1 MIAPYSSKKKAVN
14 IITQTFDANPSVNIV
29 IGSKGNRTKKIS
41 RLAYYAFEK
50 AFNRK
55 GVFLSD
61 NKQGVAL
68 CFRSDLGSVR
78 FKELIYELRFAAV
91 LPMSRVLQTLKRES
105 YIKKYRLKCKHL
117 YFWFFGV
124 QKGADQAGFELK
136 NQIFILSKKEQLP
149 ILLETSVLRNKV
161 IYERYGFKVYHEW
174 NDSGDGKKL
183 WFMLREPENN

>member
-1 MIAPYSSKKKAVN
+1 MVAPYSSKKKAVN
-14 IITQTFDANPSVNIV
+14 IITETFDANPSVNIV
-29 IGSKGNRTKKIS
+29 IGSKGNRRKKIS

-68 CFRSDLGSVR
+68 CFRSDGGSVK

-105 YIKKYRLKCKHL
+105 YIKKHRLKCKHL

-124 QKGADQAGFELK
+124 QKGADQASL
-136 NQIFILSKKEQLP
+136 ILWNRRDRLSW
-149 ILLETSVLRNKV
+149 NKV
-161 IYERYGFKVYHEW
+161 VPDVLF
-174 NDSGDGKKL
+174 SGS
-183 WFMLREPENN
+183 RN